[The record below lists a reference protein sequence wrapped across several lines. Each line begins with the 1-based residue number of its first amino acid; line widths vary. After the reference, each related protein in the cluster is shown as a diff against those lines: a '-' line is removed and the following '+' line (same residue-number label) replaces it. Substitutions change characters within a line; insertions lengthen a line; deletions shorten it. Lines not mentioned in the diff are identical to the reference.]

1 MAPEQ
6 ASWACLFDTCQA
18 ALLLLARQYTGCCAE
33 AEDVV
38 QEAFLRV
45 IRGSQQPLDDP
56 KPYMFAVVRNT
67 AIDFAKRADR
77 RKRRE
82 AGVAQNSDAEQMFK
96 CPLEMEERRAAIEAA
111 LQGLP
116 EDQRVVI
123 ALKVW
128 SDLTSPQIAVAL
140 DTNERTVASR
150 YQYAIAKLRKL
161 LEGMAVE

>member
-1 MAPEQ
+1 
-6 ASWACLFDTCQA
+6 
-18 ALLLLARQYTGCCAE
+18 
-33 AEDVV
+33 
-38 QEAFLRV
+38 
-45 IRGSQQPLDDP
+45 
-56 KPYMFAVVRNT
+56 MFAVVRNT

>member
-6 ASWACLFDTCQA
+6 ALWASLFDTCQA

-56 KPYMFAVVRNT
+56 KAYMFAAVRNT
-67 AIDFAKRADR
+67 AIDFVKREDR
-77 RKRRE
+77 RNRRE
-82 AGVAQNSDAEQMFK
+82 AVVAQHSDAEQMFQ

-116 EDQRVVI
+116 KDQREVI
-123 ALKVW
+123 VLKVW
-128 SDLTSPQIAVAL
+128 SELTSPQIAVAL
-140 DTNERTVASR
+140 KTNERTVASR

-161 LEGMAVE
+161 LDGMEDE